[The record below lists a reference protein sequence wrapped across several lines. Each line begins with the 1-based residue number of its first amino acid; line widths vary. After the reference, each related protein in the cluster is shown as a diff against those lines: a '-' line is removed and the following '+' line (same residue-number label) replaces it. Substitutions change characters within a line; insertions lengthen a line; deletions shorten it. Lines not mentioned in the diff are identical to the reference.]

1 MLNTVTV
8 PVGGRRMRA
17 ALFQWNP
24 LPFSLYRDFC
34 CLQANEPTLLKWD
47 ALSWLHNVG
56 GLSGMTWETDEN
68 I

>member
-1 MLNTVTV
+1 
-8 PVGGRRMRA
+8 MRA

-56 GLSGMTWETDEN
+56 GLSGMTWETEEN